1 MQCLSSIFCVVY
13 FNLFLFFVVFLVD
26 NILAIYYIIYIVRKG
41 MFHKGCPPNVGGI
54 GELWMIAGIG
64 GHYAN
69 KDVILLVGS
78 EGLRN
83 IVKVTG
89 RK

>member
-1 MQCLSSIFCVVY
+1 
-13 FNLFLFFVVFLVD
+13 
-26 NILAIYYIIYIVRKG
+26 
-41 MFHKGCPPNVGGI
+41 MFPKGCPPNVGGI

-69 KDVILLVGS
+69 KDVILLVVS